1 MVSGISCCLDECAVP
16 AFKRNHACQTMPP
29 TLLSTIE
36 CPQLG
41 SQCGGLDFVEMFV
54 NPLLRML

>member
-1 MVSGISCCLDECAVP
+1 
-16 AFKRNHACQTMPP
+16 MPP

-36 CPQLG
+36 CPQLS

-54 NPLLRML
+54 NPL